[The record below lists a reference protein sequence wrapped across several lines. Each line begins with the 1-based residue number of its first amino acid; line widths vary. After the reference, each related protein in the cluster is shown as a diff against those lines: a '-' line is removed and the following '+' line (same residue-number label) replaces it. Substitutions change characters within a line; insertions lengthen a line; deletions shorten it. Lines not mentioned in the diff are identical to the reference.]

1 MERGFQMQILYFSLS
16 LQLFS
21 PLLNEGRNFIN
32 HRLRI
37 AQI

>member
-1 MERGFQMQILYFSLS
+1 MERGFRMQILYFSLS
-16 LQLFS
+16 LQLPC
-21 PLLNEGRNFIN
+21 PLLNEGRDFIN